1 MKTLPALSSPLREL
15 EERSRQLLQA
25 LFSDSSNQLLLLF
38 AQLCSRHRRSLR
50 LRSKALGRSLSKRGR
65 RKQMMMILLNL
76 WMWSVLMAR
85 RWRSWFGR
93 EGSSALPHSPRW
105 PDSSTLEREHW
116 TVYIKEYKRLFLVDH
131 LVLCL

>member
-38 AQLCSRHRRSLR
+38 PHLCSRHRRSLR

-65 RKQMMMILLNL
+65 RKQMMAERVMMMLL
-76 WMWSVLMAR
+76 ARR

-105 PDSSTLEREHW
+105 PGSSTLEREHW
-116 TVYIKEYKRLFLVDH
+116 TVYIKEYRRLFLVDH